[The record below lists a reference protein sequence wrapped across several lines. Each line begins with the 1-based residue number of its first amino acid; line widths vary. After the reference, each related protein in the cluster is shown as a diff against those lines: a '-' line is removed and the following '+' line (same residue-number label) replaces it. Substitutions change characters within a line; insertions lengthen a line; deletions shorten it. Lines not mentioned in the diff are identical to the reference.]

1 MISSCLAQ
9 LRGRL
14 GVARVIISELKADGK
29 DVEATSQLQAAA
41 CEEILA
47 KGFKELDTAQKADLA
62 ELAHKAGFQD
72 AHLQL
77 ILQRLVKSKAGAGR
91 RESQDFTSFLH
102 YGSANDWDSI
112 ESRTEE
118 EIDDRLCQI
127 LVRLNCVNPCEQ
139 TKKVLASAA
148 LVAFYKKAVIP
159 EAVKSAKFVSI
170 KSKFDKTRRFIKKQ
184 ETKTGVHTHYLL
196 RLPKN
201 PSELLAL
208 SPELHARAYL
218 SGFASPRLDKTA
230 MSLVSAAFSCRGHEK
245 RVGVATTAADAK
257 DASSKAD
264 MMQAMLMMQTMIL
277 QGGMQGRQDSEDDLG
292 CNITIEKPGGN
303 QKKRCIQAMFG
314 NHSSGR
320 PSLRRASTI
329 NDDTTASRAGS
340 VEAPRT
346 PSRNP
351 QTALELQ
358 TPSMTPQIAAAP
370 LMDLADADRPPPPSP
385 TPLALPPPPAVPP
398 PLAPAL
404 PAPHAQTTLQIPI
417 APPLIAPQTQPV
429 EQAEVADVYTPQGHA
444 KHSSDMFDAFVARST
459 EKADVKKKEGAEK
472 RQAEKQAKALAA
484 KEASQA
490 AKYQALAMKVASR
503 QVITDKEIAALQL
516 AKEPEPAKEL
526 PLALVAKDVLKNPGK
541 KPAKKPAK
549 IKDASARVASGSPK
563 SPVTV
568 PKKVKVDHE
577 RSREQFLVRV
587 PGMKSEAFIY
597 KKTHSK
603 AYDSLQQAKDAAE
616 AFYQSKAT

>member
-1 MISSCLAQ
+1 M
-9 LRGRL
+9 
-14 GVARVIISELKADGK
+14 IISELKIDGK
-29 DVEATSQLQAAA
+29 DVEATSQLQATA

-72 AHLQL
+72 AHLQP
-77 ILQRLVKSKAGAGR
+77 ILQRLLKSKAGASR
-91 RESQDFTSFLH
+91 RESQDFTTFLH
-102 YGSANDWDSI
+102 YGTASDWDSI
-112 ESRTEE
+112 ESGTEE
-118 EIDDRLCQI
+118 EIDDALCQI
-127 LVRLNCVNPCEQ
+127 LTRLNCVNPCEQ

-170 KSKFDKTRRFIKKQ
+170 RSKYDKTRRFLKKQ
-184 ETKTGVHTHYLL
+184 ETRPGVTPAHYLV

-245 RVGVATTAADAK
+245 RVGVATTAADAQ
-257 DASSKAD
+257 DASSEAA

-303 QKKRCIQAMFG
+303 QKKRCLQAMFG

-340 VEAPRT
+340 VEAPHT
-346 PSRNP
+346 PSMNP

-358 TPSMTPQIAAAP
+358 TPSMKPQIAAAP

-459 EKADVKKKEGAEK
+459 EKADVKKKEAAEK

-490 AKYQALAMKVASR
+490 AKYQALAMKVASK

-541 KPAKKPAK
+541 KAAKKPAK

-568 PKKVKVDHE
+568 PTKVKVDHE
-577 RSREQFLVRV
+577 KSREQFLVRV